1 MRIDFSRGMPD
12 RKRANVKSRPARK
25 ALAFVVLGPSLLM
38 VTGLLIFALFGRSAA
53 YGQAQGATSQVN
65 NAGSGNPQPVGTMSD
80 VMTSMVYPAAN
91 NILLAAYRGGA
102 QDDKEWLAIQRSAV
116 LLAESGN
123 VLMMRGP
130 AGDQSDW
137 AKDAKMLSEAG
148 AAAYKAA
155 RAKDANALMAV
166 AQPLNAACTAC
177 HKQYRANIAGPA
189 ERVGPSHQP
198 AE

>member
-1 MRIDFSRGMPD
+1 MKIDFSRGMPV
-12 RKRANVKSRPARK
+12 RNRARVKSRPVRQV
-25 ALAFVVLGPSLLM
+25 LAFVALGPTLLM
-38 VTGLLIFALFGRSAA
+38 ATTLIFALFGRSAA
-53 YGQAQGATSQVN
+53 HAQTQGATSQVN

-91 NILLAAYRGGA
+91 NILLVAYRGGA

-123 VLMMRGP
+123 VLVMRGP
-130 AGDQSDW
+130 AGGQSDW
-137 AKDAKMLSEAG
+137 AKDAKMLSDAG

-155 RAKDANALMAV
+155 RAKDPNALMAV
-166 AQPLNAACTAC
+166 AQTLNAACTTC

>member
-1 MRIDFSRGMPD
+1 MKIYFSRLVQA
-12 RKRANVKSRPARK
+12 RNRADLVRPSRTLWK
-25 ALAFVVLGPSLLM
+25 ALAFGAVSLAVLITASLLILGHS
-38 VTGLLIFALFGRSAA
+38 VAHAKPRGAA
-53 YGQAQGATSQVN
+53 PQANGAA
-65 NAGSGNPQPVGTMSD
+65 AGDFQTVGTMGD
-80 VMTSMVYPAAN
+80 VMVSMVYPAAN
-91 NILLAAYRGGA
+91 NILLSAYRGGPR
-102 QDDKEWLAIQRSAV
+102 DEKEWLSIQRNAV

-123 VLMMRGP
+123 VLLVRGP
-130 AGDQSDW
+130 AGGQSDW
-137 AKDAKMLSEAG
+137 AKNAKTLVDAG

-177 HKQYRANIAGPA
+177 HKQYRANIAGPG

>member
-1 MRIDFSRGMPD
+1 MRIDFSRGVPE
-12 RKRANVKSRPARK
+12 RKRANVRSRPVRK
-25 ALAFVVLGPSLLM
+25 ALAFVALGPSLLM
-38 VTGLLIFALFGRSAA
+38 VTGLLIFALFGRSTAH
-53 YGQAQGATSQVN
+53 GQTQGATSQAN
-65 NAGSGNPQPVGTMSD
+65 NAGSANPQPVGTMSD

-123 VLMMRGP
+123 VLVMRGP
-130 AGDQSDW
+130 AVGQSDW

-177 HKQYRANIAGPA
+177 HKQYRANIAGP
-189 ERVGPSHQP
+189 SHQP